1 MPCGGEEGRGGVS
14 ERLWRQRPVA
24 GGRGRVADGTGAR
37 CRAMRG
43 GNRGGRAGPTGTGG
57 QWVAWAGRLGPSP
70 KAQWCFLI
78 IQQNSKG
85 FELI

>member
-1 MPCGGEEGRGGVS
+1 MPCGGEEGGGGVRVLVKTAARGS
-14 ERLWRQRPVA
+14 
-24 GGRGRVADGTGAR
+24 GCGRVADGTGAR
-37 CRAMRG
+37 CRATWG
-43 GNRGGRAGPTGTGG
+43 GNRGGRAGPTGMGG